1 MLDANEFD
9 KIIYQKQIGIVGVN
23 QVMWN
28 QVVKKST
35 NMVNAAG
42 WVHEHSG
49 ADFHDLEIMEYKE
62 NVKEKLLPYL
72 NNHKNILEIGCGSG
86 LLMYELAPYTKHYT
100 GIDFSKEVI
109 RNNLK
114 YIEQKCISNITVK
127 QLSAHEIEFLG
138 ENKYDIIII
147 NSVIQYFPCMEYL
160 EKVWKSI
167 ITVMKNIGIIF
178 IGDIRDKGKQYEYY
192 MSLIGDGEVL
202 PDEIEYFIEEKMAN
216 ENELFVYKNYFKH
229 LKKEEYVINVEIT
242 DKVGSIENELTKYR
256 YDAMIHVEKKGY
268 FNEINKQRFYIDKKD
283 IDKQSTKFHMV
294 PVDAFN
300 LMYVMFTSGTTGEPK
315 GVMIEHRSVV
325 NMVESIYDR
334 CEISNDE
341 YVLNLTNFCFDISV
355 LEIFLTLCKGLTI
368 NLVSDEE
375 YQSPIR
381 ILELIK
387 KQQVTLMQVT
397 PSRFKQLAAIP
408 DAAIYLKT
416 IRLLLI
422 GGEVLDDFCVRYVK
436 ENMNCRLYNM
446 YGQTET
452 TVWSTYQKIDDT
464 SVSIGKEI
472 DNTEIYILNKE
483 NKIETGNKVGEILI
497 GGMGLARGYINNPV
511 LTAEKFTDKLFVDGK
526 RVYRTGDL
534 GKFDDEG
541 KLIFMG
547 REDRQVKINGN
558 RIEIDEIETVLK
570 RHDRIRNAA
579 VIDMENERGRKFL
592 VGYYI
597 AEDKLNE
604 IELRTYLKK
613 FFPLNMLPS
622 YLIKIDAL
630 PLNSS
635 GKIERKKLP
644 LPVRIQG
651 TSSDAKPMDDIE
663 ESMLKIWIQ
672 VLGKDNIAL
681 DSDFFAL
688 GGDSLG
694 IAQALTMIYLEF
706 EIEILLEDV
715 LANCTIKNISKQ
727 IRKIKAKN
735 ICTN

>member
-1 MLDANEFD
+1 
-9 KIIYQKQIGIVGVN
+9 
-23 QVMWN
+23 
-28 QVVKKST
+28 
-35 NMVNAAG
+35 
-42 WVHEHSG
+42 
-49 ADFHDLEIMEYKE
+49 
-62 NVKEKLLPYL
+62 
-72 NNHKNILEIGCGSG
+72 
-86 LLMYELAPYTKHYT
+86 
-100 GIDFSKEVI
+100 
-109 RNNLK
+109 
-114 YIEQKCISNITVK
+114 
-127 QLSAHEIEFLG
+127 
-138 ENKYDIIII
+138 
-147 NSVIQYFPCMEYL
+147 
-160 EKVWKSI
+160 
-167 ITVMKNIGIIF
+167 
-178 IGDIRDKGKQYEYY
+178 
-192 MSLIGDGEVL
+192 
-202 PDEIEYFIEEKMAN
+202 
-216 ENELFVYKNYFKH
+216 
-229 LKKEEYVINVEIT
+229 
-242 DKVGSIENELTKYR
+242 
-256 YDAMIHVEKKGY
+256 
-268 FNEINKQRFYIDKKD
+268 
-283 IDKQSTKFHMV
+283 MV

-446 YGQTET
+446 YGPTET